1 MTDGDV
7 QVGKRVWFADT
18 PSGVRMRGVIA
29 SAPYGPLA
37 GSDFVIV
44 LDVDKR
50 IVTCTEDQRGTRWGF
65 VTD

>member
-1 MTDGDV
+1 VTDGDV

-37 GSDFVIV
+37 GNFVIV

-50 IVTCTEDQRGTRWGF
+50 IVTCTEDDRGTRWDF